1 MPEGTMLTM
10 IPLTPAEITPR
21 WLTAALRSAG
31 AIGHT
36 SVVRVE
42 QEIVGEDRGFTGAI
56 ARLRLAYD
64 RPEPG
69 APASLIAKMPLAE
82 RTVAS
87 SLREAQRLDPA
98 RRAPERER
106 SLREARFY
114 RAIGTL
120 PATLP
125 RVYAV
130 ADDIEA
136 GRLVILLEDLSA
148 GRPGDAL
155 RSCTVA
161 EARAVVA
168 AIARL
173 HARFWE
179 SPALRAIDWLPAW
192 ATDPATMAERYRRNV
207 EPVLERYGARVPVYS
222 RRLMLALPAHNERVL
237 ATLNGPPATLI
248 HADLHLDNVIFR
260 GEDDASEA
268 VILDWQTVSR
278 GLGALDLNSFV
289 TGSLSIDDRRV
300 AEPGLMDLYLAT
312 LDAGGIR
319 DYGIDD
325 LRHHYRL
332 ALLWQL
338 GGTVGWLA
346 RTIGTAPE
354 GRELALVD
362 AIFDPGRFFAALED
376 HDVGLLLR

>member
-1 MPEGTMLTM
+1 MSEGTAPAM
-10 IPLTPAEITPR
+10 IPITPGEITPR
-21 WLTAALRSAG
+21 WLTAVLRSAG
-31 AIGHT
+31 AIDRAL
-36 SVVRVE
+36 VVRVE
-42 QEIVGEDRGFTGAI
+42 REMVGEDRGFTGAI
-56 ARLRLAYD
+56 ARLRLSYD

-87 SLREAQRLDPA
+87 SLREAQRPDLA
-98 RRAPERER
+98 RLARDHER

-114 RAIGTL
+114 RAMG
-120 PATLP
+120 PEPEFAP
-125 RVYAV
+125 RVYAI

-136 GRLVILLEDLSA
+136 GRLVLLLEDLSA

-155 RSCTVA
+155 HNCAIA

-173 HARFWE
+173 HARWWE
-179 SPALRAIDWLPAW
+179 RPALDDFGWLPSW
-192 ATDPATMAERYRRNV
+192 APDPAAMAERYRRNV
-207 EPVLERYGARVPVYS
+207 GPVLERYGERIPVYS
-222 RRLMLALPAHNERVL
+222 RQLMLALPDHYEWVL

-260 GEDDASEA
+260 GPDDATEA

-278 GLGALDLNSFV
+278 GLSALDLTSFV
-289 TGSLSIDDRRV
+289 YGSLSIDDRRV
-300 AEPGLMDLYLAT
+300 AELELMELYLAT
-312 LDAGGIR
+312 LGEGGVL
-319 DYGIDD
+319 DYGIDE
-325 LRHHYRL
+325 LRYHERL

-346 RTIGTAPE
+346 RTIGTTPE
-354 GRELALVD
+354 GRERALID
-362 AIFDPGRFFAALED
+362 AIFDPGRLFAALKD
-376 HDVGLLLR
+376 HDAAALLG